1 MVEHGEKLAEVNEVG
16 VRRDGRWLVENI
28 SLSIARGEILTLI
41 GPNGSGKTTT
51 AKLVTGVLRPDAGSV
66 WRKPGLRVGY
76 VPQKLAIDWTLPL
89 TVKRLM
95 SLTASH
101 ARGEVDAAL
110 ERVGI
115 AHLAQA
121 EVQNL
126 SGGEFQRALLARAM
140 LRKPDLLVLDE
151 PVQGVDFSG
160 EVALYDLIGQ
170 IRDETGCGIL
180 MISHDLHVVMAAT
193 DTVICLNGHVC
204 CRGAPEQV
212 ARSPEYLSL
221 FGARAASALALSG
234 YVGGFCGGGPSVRA
248 LFPELPERGATCD
261 TAGVM
266 GPVVGMIGALQAQM
280 GLSVLLDLIPS
291 PLGQLVSFD
300 VKCWRFS
307 GFRFDAAHEPDRILP
322 FISTAQVMP
331 NDLLI
336 DLRTEE
342 AHPFRADALHLDAAQ
357 AQALIPPTT
366 ARRVVFACRTGL
378 RAHHAGIALQNRWNG
393 KIALLAVPPTDT

>member
-1 MVEHGEKLAEVNEVG
+1 MNRYARQMILPEIGAQGQARLGAAHVLVVGAGGLGVPVLQYLAGAGVGQITLVDDDRIATHNLHRQPLYRMDQVGSFKAESAAEV
-16 VRRDGRWLVENI
+16 L
-28 SLSIARGEILTLI
+28 
-41 GPNGSGKTTT
+41 
-51 AKLVTGVLRPDAGSV
+51 
-66 WRKPGLRVGY
+66 
-76 VPQKLAIDWTLPL
+76 
-89 TVKRLM
+89 
-95 SLTASH
+95 
-101 ARGEVDAAL
+101 AAL
-110 ERVGI
+110 NPEVRLTPVT
-115 AHLAQA
+115 AWLDPVNAVDLVAQA
-121 EVQNL
+121 
-126 SGGEFQRALLARAM
+126 
-140 LRKPDLLVLDE
+140 DLVLDCA
-151 PVQGVDFSG
+151 DTFAAS
-160 EVALYDLIGQ
+160 LTLSDS
-170 IRDETGCGIL
+170 C
-180 MISHDLHVVMAAT
+180 MAAGT
-193 DTVICLNGHVC
+193 PLI
-204 CRGAPEQV
+204 
-212 ARSPEYLSL
+212 
-221 FGARAASALALSG
+221 AASALALSG